1 MHGCKRLP
9 NGDVIWGNCMKLG
22 RDQNPFKV
30 LTSGL
35 SAKAKSN
42 AQTIDTT
49 PIRITLITLDVH
61 TASVVS
67 KARVALRQTYPNL
80 ELDLHAAVE
89 FCADAHALTRCHT
102 DIAKADIIIVTLLF
116 LEEHIQAVMPQLM
129 ARREACDALVCA
141 MSSSE
146 VARMTKMGQLRMD
159 APDSPFMAMLKKLRG
174 KSRPESAGAS
184 QMAMLRTL
192 PKLLRF
198 FPGKAQDV
206 RSYFLTLQCWLA
218 ASEANMVTMVA
229 HLVSRY
235 AAGPRVGL
243 LGGAKQPDPEI
254 FPDTGV
260 YHPRMASRI
269 SDKVSD
275 LPRLEAAK
283 GRVGLLL
290 MRSYVLAGDTAH
302 IDGVISALEARGL
315 EVVPAFSSGLDQ
327 REAVTE
333 CFMHDGKA
341 TIDALVSL
349 TGFSLVGGPAYN
361 DAAGAEAALAKLDMP
376 YVAAHALEFQTLESW
391 GKSGLGLAP
400 FESTLMVA
408 IPELDGSVSPIVFGG
423 RSDGSG
429 QACTGCSRGCVFP
442 ANSEIVPMHA
452 CPERVEQLSARVSA
466 TVALRRSEKAERKIA
481 VVLYNFPPN
490 AGATGSAAYLGVFE
504 SLHNTLVAMKRDG
517 YDVIVP
523 PSVDALRDALLIGNA
538 ARYGTDAN
546 VYTRVKADDHVRRET
561 YLRAIEGQWGPAPG
575 KQLSDATTI
584 HIQGEM
590 FGKVFVG
597 IQPGFGYEGDPM
609 RLLYETGCT
618 PTHAFSAFYR
628 YMRDD
633 FQADAVL
640 HFGMHGALEFMPGKQ
655 VGMSGSCWSERL
667 IGHLPNLYLY
677 AANNPSEGAIAR
689 RRSGAT
695 LISYLTPPIANS
707 GLYRGLADLKVSIDR
722 WRASSPQDLNE
733 REVLAPIIYE
743 QALALDLIVASDVWQ
758 AGHAEHV
765 QVLWSKLL
773 EIEQSL
779 ITEGLHV
786 VGTAASPEQRLEAL
800 SAMAQ
805 GRDQIPARESLTALV
820 DGVSNAKAASLS
832 GLAPSPQ
839 RDALFDELAT
849 ANRHLSQDTEIEGI
863 LNALDGR
870 FIRPVAG
877 GDLIRNPAILPTGRN
892 ITGFDPFRIPSAFAL
907 KNGATQADKLLE
919 RHMAQGAAFPNTV
932 AIVLWGTDN
941 IKSEG
946 GPIGQALSLIGAR
959 PRFDSYGRLAGAEL
973 VPLNEITHPRIDVL
987 ATPSGIFRDLL
998 PLHMRLLAQ
1007 ATWLA
1012 ATADEPHDQNH
1023 IAANTHAHMATLKCD
1038 IDMAALRVFSHSEG
1052 AYGVNVNEL
1061 ISAGTWETEDD
1072 LADQFEV
1079 RTCFAYDHHGNV
1091 IKASKV
1097 MKAVMATV
1105 DVAYQ
1110 NLDSMELGITTIDHY
1125 NDMLGSV
1132 ARAVK
1137 RVRGVDTPVYIGDET
1152 QGTGKV
1158 RTLSEQV
1165 DLETRTRTLNPRWYE
1180 GQLKHGYEGVRQI
1193 EAQVTNT
1200 FGWSATTGQVA
1211 PWIYQQ
1217 ISETYVLDADMR
1229 HRLASL
1235 NPKASLRLANRL
1247 LEANARDY
1255 WHPDEATLQALR
1267 DATDEL
1273 EDNLEHVGLVAA

>member
-1 MHGCKRLP
+1 
-9 NGDVIWGNCMKLG
+9 MKLG
-22 RDQNPFKV
+22 SDHSPLSLLKFSQK
-30 LTSGL
+30 GL
-35 SAKAKSN
+35 SKEQPKTPDN
-42 AQTIDTT
+42 T
-49 PIRITLITLDVH
+49 PIRVTLITLDTH
-61 TASVVS
+61 TASVVI
-67 KARVALRQTYPNL
+67 KARTALRQIYPGL
-80 ELDLHAAVE
+80 EMSLHAAVE
-89 FCADAHALTRCHT
+89 FSADSKALASCHA

-116 LEEHIQAVMPQLM
+116 LEDHIQAVMPQII

-141 MSSSE
+141 MSSPE
-146 VARMTKMGQLRMD
+146 VSRMTKMGLLRMD
-159 APDSPFMAMLKKLRG
+159 APDSPLMAMLKKLRG

-192 PKLLRF
+192 PKILRF

-206 RSYFLTLQCWLA
+206 RSYFLTLQCWLS
-218 ASEANMVTMVA
+218 ASEANMVHMVG
-229 HLVSRY
+229 HLISRY
-235 AAGPRVGL
+235 AAGSRAVL
-243 LGGAKQPDPEI
+243 SGGAKQPDPEI
-254 FPDTGV
+254 YPDTGV

-269 SDKVSD
+269 SDKVED
-275 LPRLEAAK
+275 LPRLAKAK

-302 IDGVISALEARGL
+302 IDGVIAGLEARGL
-315 EVVPAFSSGLDQ
+315 DVVPAFASGLDQ
-327 REAVTE
+327 RDAITQ
-333 CFMHDGKA
+333 CFTKDGVA

-361 DAAGAEAALAKLDMP
+361 DASGAEETLAKLDMP

-408 IPELDGSVSPIVFGG
+408 IPELDGSVAPMVFGG
-423 RSDGSG
+423 RSDGAG
-429 QACTGCSRGCVFP
+429 KACTGCPRGCVFP
-442 ANSEIVPMHA
+442 ANSEVVPMHA
-452 CPERVEQLSARVSA
+452 CPERIEQLSARVEA
-466 TVALRRSEKAERKIA
+466 NVTLRRAKKAERKIA

-504 SLHNTLVAMKRDG
+504 SLFNTLTAMKADG
-517 YDVIVP
+517 YDVKVP
-523 PSVDALRDALLIGNA
+523 ASVDALRDALLIGNA
-538 ARYGTDAN
+538 ARFGTDAN
-546 VYTRVKADDHVRRET
+546 VYARISADDHVRRET

-575 KQLSDATTI
+575 KQLSDASTI

-628 YMRDD
+628 YLRDD
-633 FQADAVL
+633 FAAHAVL

-667 IGHLPNLYLY
+667 IGNLPNLYLY

-695 LISYLTPPIANS
+695 LVSYLTPPIANS

-722 WRASSPQDLNE
+722 WRASAPSETHE
-733 REVLAPIIYE
+733 RTVLAPIIYE
-743 QALALDLIVASDVWQ
+743 QALALDFIKAGDVWSENS
-758 AGHAEHV
+758 GEEV
-765 QVLWSKLL
+765 SDLWAKLQ

-786 VGTAASPEQRLEAL
+786 VGEVASAEQRLEAL
-800 SAMAQ
+800 SAIAQ
-805 GRDQIPARESLTALV
+805 GRELIPSHESLEALI
-820 DGVSNAKAASLS
+820 GGQTCAKAAEMS
-832 GLAPSPQ
+832 GLERGPQ
-839 RDALFDELAT
+839 REILFKELAI
-849 ANRHLSQDTEIEGI
+849 ANEHLSKDTELEGI
-863 LNALDGR
+863 LRALDGK

-877 GDLIRNPAILPTGRN
+877 GDLIRNPSILPTGRN
-892 ITGFDPFRIPSAFAL
+892 ITGFDPFRIPSAYAL
-907 KNGATQADKLLE
+907 KSGETQAGKLLN
-919 RHMAQGAAFPNTV
+919 RHMADGAGYPSTV
-932 AIVLWGTDN
+932 ALVLWGTDN

-946 GPIGQALSLIGAR
+946 GPIGQALSLIGAK
-959 PRFDSYGRLAGAEL
+959 PRFDSYGRLAGADL
-973 VPLNEITHPRIDVL
+973 VPLSEMSHPRIDVM

-998 PLHMRLLAQ
+998 PLHMRLLAE
-1007 ATWLA
+1007 ASWLA
-1012 ATADEPHDQNH
+1012 ATADEPEAQNH
-1023 IAANTHAHMATLKCD
+1023 IAANTRKHMTALGCD
-1038 IDMAALRVFSHSEG
+1038 IDTAALRVFSHSEG

-1061 ISAGTWETEDD
+1061 ISAGTWDTEDD

-1079 RTCFAYDHHGNV
+1079 RTCFAYDHRGNV
-1091 IKASKV
+1091 IKASAM

-1110 NLDSMELGITTIDHY
+1110 NLNSMELGITTIDHY

-1152 QGTGKV
+1152 QGQGKV

-1211 PWIYQQ
+1211 PWVYQQ
-1217 ISETYVLDADMR
+1217 ISETYVLDAEMR
-1229 HRLASL
+1229 NRLSGL

-1247 LEANARDY
+1247 LEANARNY
-1255 WHPDEATLQALR
+1255 WQPDDATLQALR